1 MSSVGKFQWKT
12 QKTEE
17 KKYNTAAFQHDI
29 PNFNE
34 TLICRVLKITK
45 RDVQK
50 SMKICYIVK
59 KKYLINH
66 KPFMNFSLW
75 QFILKLKL
83 KR

>member
-34 TLICRVLKITK
+34 ILICRVLKITE
-45 RDVQK
+45 RDTKVNEN
-50 SMKICYIVK
+50 VT
-59 KKYLINH
+59 
-66 KPFMNFSLW
+66 
-75 QFILKLKL
+75 
-83 KR
+83 